1 MAQKAVLDNKALETI
16 NLSEYLP
23 KTGGTING
31 NLTITGNLI
40 ANIDNSNSLNGIAST
55 IVPTTNANCKIIYNY
70 NIYNNATGCFPTS
83 DNSNGIL
90 TIGRHGGNYNTQLG
104 FSSNGNLYH
113 RSFSNQVI
121 DTSTS

>member
-1 MAQKAVLDNKALETI
+1 MAQKAILDNKALENI

-31 NLTITGNLI
+31 NLTITGSLI
-40 ANIDNSNSLNGIAST
+40 ANIDNSNSLRGFAST
-55 IVPTTNANCKIIYNY
+55 TIPIANANCNIIYNY
-70 NIYNNATGCFPTS
+70 NIYNNATGCFPTTNNA
-83 DNSNGIL
+83 NSIL

-104 FSSNGNLYH
+104 FSSNGNLYY
-113 RSFSNQVI
+113 RSFDNQEI